1 MDIQKAFA
9 ITDAKISFVSLVD
22 KAANKKQFL
31 ITKAADGQANFSTY
45 GKIVKT
51 DNDSHFVTGIV
62 YEPMSEDAHGNYMT
76 ADEIQKAAYWYT
88 KNSNKVDLQHTFKKC
103 EGADVVE
110 SWIAKSDCKIGDT
123 EIKKGTWLM
132 TMEITDTDIWDS
144 IQKGEITGFSMGGI
158 GKYSDTDDDIVEKQN
173 VLQKIAKFLGIDT
186 VRKGM
191 KETFEAKTQ
200 RKSDLFWDAWYSLQ
214 ENLCRYD
221 RFADKTVFENDQDNI
236 KTALQEFTD
245 IVIDILSKPDDEINK
260 SLIPVEKAGKKIS
273 SSNREKL
280 KNAYESLGKLLKE
293 TEETEEID
301 MDAKDIQKMIDDSIA
316 KALTPQVT
324 QPAATP
330 ATEPITT
337 DTITKMVEDAVKK
350 AMEPETKPTEVTAEN
365 LEQTVTDAVA
375 KAMAPILAQR
385 GISQNLN
392 GEPVTKAQ
400 DEPHYMAGIF

>member
-1 MDIQKAFA
+1 MNIQKAIA

-31 ITKAADGQANFSTY
+31 ITKAENGQADFSTY

-51 DNDSHFVTGIV
+51 DKESHYVTGIV
-62 YEPMSEDAHGNYMT
+62 YEPMAEDAHGNYMT
-76 ADEIQKAAYWYT
+76 ADEIQKAAYWYV
-88 KNSNKVDLQHTFKKC
+88 KNSNEADLQHTFVKC
-103 EGADVVE
+103 EGANVVE
-110 SWIAKSDCKIGDT
+110 SWIAKSDCKIGDN

-132 TMEITDTDIWDS
+132 TMEITDTDVWDS
-144 IQKGEITGFSMGGI
+144 IEKGKITGFSMGGV
-158 GKYSDTDDDIVEKQN
+158 GKYSTTDDDIVEKQS
-173 VLQKIAKFLGIDT
+173 VLQKIAKFLGIDI
-186 VRKGM
+186 VSKGV

-221 RFADKTVFENDQDNI
+221 RFADKTIFESDQDTI
-236 KTALQEFTD
+236 KTALEEFAD
-245 IVIDILSKPDDEINK
+245 IVTDILSKPDDEISK

-273 SSNREKL
+273 SSNRAKL
-280 KNAYESLGKLLKE
+280 KNAYESLGKLLKD
-293 TEETEEID
+293 TEETEETD

-316 KALTPQVT
+316 KALTPQAT
-324 QPAATP
+324 QPAAAP

-337 DTITKMVEDAVKK
+337 DTITKMVEEAVKK
-350 AMEPETKPTEVTAEN
+350 AMEPENKPTEVTADN
-365 LEQTVTDAVA
+365 LKQTVTEAVA

-392 GEPVTKAQ
+392 GEPVTKSQ
-400 DEPHYMAGIF
+400 GEPHYMTGMF